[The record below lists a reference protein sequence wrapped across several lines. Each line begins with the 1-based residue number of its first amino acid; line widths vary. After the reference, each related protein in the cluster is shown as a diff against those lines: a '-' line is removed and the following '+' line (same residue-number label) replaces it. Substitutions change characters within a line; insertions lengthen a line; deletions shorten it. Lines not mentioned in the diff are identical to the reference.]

1 MSAGMDRYMQYRLA
15 EQDEDCVDSFTELLT
30 NNNGKKN
37 GRGPTQ
43 MRDIWS
49 NHDGTKMQIT
59 CNEFGQPHDKN
70 ASKLTN
76 FIGTLV
82 RDGKNAP
89 INYKSWHKEKFDIP
103 PLAENWTMRSC
114 GKELKNWKA
123 YLKRTYYSETLSF
136 EEQKKYKDKRVYAG
150 QWEELIKYWASED
163 AKKISA
169 TNKASR
175 GQKKYNHITGTKS
188 FTQIRAAQK
197 ENGGSTP
204 TRDAMFNVCYTK
216 KDKSVTD
223 TTKEV
228 MVQLQEKQELN
239 EDVSKEKGM
248 NDTFSKVMGKEKYG
262 SVRMYGFGV
271 CSSDVWENKSTK
283 KGNQKKYI
291 QTLEAELKELRSQ
304 VQANKQNYNAND
316 TSIIPDMAK
325 KPCMSHNK
333 ESRRQLWFSSSA
345 YDIPIVEVGEMVNL
359 KSVTADPETIVIGL
373 VVSKDSSK
381 EVGGKE
387 LGDHYS
393 EVVVQVCINPDEELI
408 RPYGQCKTIG
418 EVVGASIAWPTTFLK
433 AAKLGIVISEEQRVH
448 SSENPTTSSSVEKN
462 RENHHAYLLP
472 CPISRSSDLWRP
484 PQDWLKL
491 NCDVRVGLDS
501 MCVVVVA
508 RNHVG
513 KVIWVAT
520 SKLEFVDALCGEAMA

>member
-15 EQDEDCVDSFTELLT
+15 EQDEDCVDSFTDLLT

-43 MRDIWS
+43 MRDIWG
-49 NHDGTKMQIT
+49 NHDGTKMEIT

-89 INYKSWHKEKFDIP
+89 INYKSWHKVPDKYKDRMWKIIQEKFDIP

-150 QWEELIKYWASED
+150 QWEELIKYCATDD

-175 GQKKYNHITGTKS
+175 GQKKYNHTTGTKS
-188 FTQIRAAQK
+188 FAQIRAAQK

-204 TRDAMFNVCYTK
+204 TRAAMFNVCYTK

-248 NDTFSKVMGKEKYG
+248 NDTFSEVMGKEKYG

-271 CSSDVWENKSTK
+271 CPSDVWENKSTK

-316 TSIIPDMAK
+316 TSIIPDMALNYNDNATSSQLAK

-345 YDIPIVEVGEMVNL
+345 YDIPIVGEMVNL
-359 KSVTADPETIVIGL
+359 KSVTADPETIAIGL

-408 RPYGQCKTIG
+408 RPYGQYKTIG
-418 EVVGASIAWPTTFLK
+418 EVVGASIAWSTTFL
-433 AAKLGIVISEEQRVH
+433 V
-448 SSENPTTSSSVEKN
+448 
-462 RENHHAYLLP
+462 
-472 CPISRSSDLWRP
+472 SRKSDKQLH
-484 PQDWLKL
+484 
-491 NCDVRVGLDS
+491 DS
-501 MCVVVVA
+501 M
-508 RNHVG
+508 
-513 KVIWVAT
+513 
-520 SKLEFVDALCGEAMA
+520 M

>member
-1 MSAGMDRYMQYRLA
+1 
-15 EQDEDCVDSFTELLT
+15 
-30 NNNGKKN
+30 
-37 GRGPTQ
+37 
-43 MRDIWS
+43 MRDIWG
-49 NHDGTKMQIT
+49 NHNGTKMQIT

-89 INYKSWHKEKFDIP
+89 INYKSWHKEKYNIP

-150 QWEELIKYWASED
+150 QWEELIKYWATYD
-163 AKKISA
+163 AK
-169 TNKASR
+169 
-175 GQKKYNHITGTKS
+175 
-188 FTQIRAAQK
+188 K

-204 TRDAMFNVCYTK
+204 TRAAMFNVCYTK

-248 NDTFSKVMGKEKYG
+248 NDTFSEVMGKEKYG

-271 CSSDVWENKSTK
+271 CPSDVWENKSTK

-333 ESRRQLWFSSSA
+333 KSRRQLWFSSSA

-359 KSVTADPETIVIGL
+359 KSITADPETIAIGL

-387 LGDHYS
+387 LRDHYS
-393 EVVVQVCINPDEELI
+393 EVVVQVCINPDEKLI

-418 EVVGASIAWPTTFLK
+418 EVVGASIAWPTTFL
-433 AAKLGIVISEEQRVH
+433 V
-448 SSENPTTSSSVEKN
+448 
-462 RENHHAYLLP
+462 
-472 CPISRSSDLWRP
+472 SRKSD
-484 PQDWLKL
+484 K
-491 NCDVRVGLDS
+491 
-501 MCVVVVA
+501 
-508 RNHVG
+508 
-513 KVIWVAT
+513 
-520 SKLEFVDALCGEAMA
+520 

>member
-15 EQDEDCVDSFTELLT
+15 EQDEDCVDSFTDLLT

-43 MRDIWS
+43 MRDIWG

-89 INYKSWHKEKFDIP
+89 INYESWHKVPDKYKDRMWKIIQEKFDIP

-136 EEQKKYKDKRVYAG
+136 EEQNKYKDKRVYAG
-150 QWEELIKYWASED
+150 QWEELIKYWATDD

-175 GQKKYNHITGTKS
+175 GQKKYNHTTGTKS
-188 FTQIRAAQK
+188 FAQIRAAQK

-204 TRDAMFNVCYTK
+204 TRAAMFNVCYTK

-248 NDTFSKVMGKEKYG
+248 NDTFSEVMGKEKCG

-271 CSSDVWENKSTK
+271 CPSDVWENKSTK

-291 QTLEAELKELRSQ
+291 QTLEVELKELRSQ
-304 VQANKQNYNAND
+304 VQANKQNYNANG
-316 TSIIPDMAK
+316 TSIIPDMALNYNDNATSSQLAK

-359 KSVTADPETIVIGL
+359 KSVTADPETIAIGL

-418 EVVGASIAWPTTFLK
+418 EVVGASIAWPTTFL
-433 AAKLGIVISEEQRVH
+433 V
-448 SSENPTTSSSVEKN
+448 
-462 RENHHAYLLP
+462 
-472 CPISRSSDLWRP
+472 SRKSDKQLH
-484 PQDWLKL
+484 
-491 NCDVRVGLDS
+491 DS
-501 MCVVVVA
+501 M
-508 RNHVG
+508 
-513 KVIWVAT
+513 
-520 SKLEFVDALCGEAMA
+520 M

>member
-1 MSAGMDRYMQYRLA
+1 M
-15 EQDEDCVDSFTELLT
+15 VDLLP

-43 MRDIWS
+43 MRDICG
-49 NHDGTKMQIT
+49 NHDGTKMEIT

-89 INYKSWHKEKFDIP
+89 INYKSWHKVPDKYKDRMWKIIQIANACFKTSRKNLIF
-103 PLAENWTMRSC
+103 LLWQKIGLC
-114 GKELKNWKA
+114 GLV
-123 YLKRTYYSETLSF
+123 
-136 EEQKKYKDKRVYAG
+136 EQKKYKDKRVYAG
-150 QWEELIKYWASED
+150 QWEELIKYWATDD

-175 GQKKYNHITGTKS
+175 GQKKYNHTTGTKS
-188 FTQIRAAQK
+188 FAQIRAAQK

-204 TRDAMFNVCYTK
+204 TRAAMFNVCYTK

-248 NDTFSKVMGKEKYG
+248 NDTFSEVMGKEKYG

-271 CSSDVWENKSTK
+271 CPSDVWKNKSTK

-316 TSIIPDMAK
+316 TSIIPDMALNYNDNATSSQLAK

-359 KSVTADPETIVIGL
+359 KSGTADPETIVIGL

-418 EVVGASIAWPTTFLK
+418 EVVGASIAWPTTFL
-433 AAKLGIVISEEQRVH
+433 V
-448 SSENPTTSSSVEKN
+448 
-462 RENHHAYLLP
+462 
-472 CPISRSSDLWRP
+472 SRKSDKQLH
-484 PQDWLKL
+484 
-491 NCDVRVGLDS
+491 DS
-501 MCVVVVA
+501 M
-508 RNHVG
+508 
-513 KVIWVAT
+513 
-520 SKLEFVDALCGEAMA
+520 M

>member
-1 MSAGMDRYMQYRLA
+1 
-15 EQDEDCVDSFTELLT
+15 
-30 NNNGKKN
+30 
-37 GRGPTQ
+37 
-43 MRDIWS
+43 
-49 NHDGTKMQIT
+49 
-59 CNEFGQPHDKN
+59 
-70 ASKLTN
+70 
-76 FIGTLV
+76 
-82 RDGKNAP
+82 
-89 INYKSWHKEKFDIP
+89 
-103 PLAENWTMRSC
+103 MRSC

-150 QWEELIKYWASED
+150 QWEELIKYWATDD

-175 GQKKYNHITGTKS
+175 GQKKYNHTTGTKS
-188 FTQIRAAQK
+188 FAQIRAAQK
-197 ENGGSTP
+197 ENGGSTT
-204 TRDAMFNVCYTK
+204 TRAAMFNVCYTK

-248 NDTFSKVMGKEKYG
+248 NDTFSEVMGKEKYV

-271 CSSDVWENKSTK
+271 CPSD
-283 KGNQKKYI
+283 
-291 QTLEAELKELRSQ
+291 TLEAELKELRSQ

-316 TSIIPDMAK
+316 TSIIPDMALNYNDNATSSQLAK

-345 YDIPIVEVGEMVNL
+345 YDIPIVE
-359 KSVTADPETIVIGL
+359 SVTADPETIAIDL

-381 EVGGKE
+381 EVGEKE

-418 EVVGASIAWPTTFLK
+418 EVVGASIAWPTTFL
-433 AAKLGIVISEEQRVH
+433 V
-448 SSENPTTSSSVEKN
+448 
-462 RENHHAYLLP
+462 
-472 CPISRSSDLWRP
+472 SRKSDKQLH
-484 PQDWLKL
+484 
-491 NCDVRVGLDS
+491 DS
-501 MCVVVVA
+501 M
-508 RNHVG
+508 
-513 KVIWVAT
+513 
-520 SKLEFVDALCGEAMA
+520 M

>member
-1 MSAGMDRYMQYRLA
+1 
-15 EQDEDCVDSFTELLT
+15 
-30 NNNGKKN
+30 
-37 GRGPTQ
+37 
-43 MRDIWS
+43 MRDIWG
-49 NHDGTKMQIT
+49 NHDSTKMQIT

-70 ASKLTN
+70 ASKLAN

-89 INYKSWHKEKFDIP
+89 INYKSLHKVPDKYKDRMWKIIQEKFDIP

-150 QWEELIKYWASED
+150 QWDELIKYWATDD
-163 AKKISA
+163 AK
-169 TNKASR
+169 
-175 GQKKYNHITGTKS
+175 
-188 FTQIRAAQK
+188 
-197 ENGGSTP
+197 
-204 TRDAMFNVCYTK
+204 
-216 KDKSVTD
+216 
-223 TTKEV
+223 
-228 MVQLQEKQELN
+228 VQLQEKQELN

-248 NDTFSKVMGKEKYG
+248 NDTFSEVMGKEKYG

-271 CSSDVWENKSTK
+271 CPSDVWENKSTK

-316 TSIIPDMAK
+316 TSIIPDMALNYNDNATSSQLAK

-359 KSVTADPETIVIGL
+359 KSVTVDPETIDIGL

-393 EVVVQVCINPDEELI
+393 EVVVQVCINPNEELI
-408 RPYGQCKTIG
+408 RPYGQCKTNG
-418 EVVGASIAWPTTFLK
+418 EVVGASIAWPTTFLDLMEEAAESQPKFKDSNPEEIPWGETGADFVVESTGVSTDKDK
-433 AAKLGIVISEEQRVH
+433 AAAHLKGVHPRKARCEIKHKKEKFVSIHFSFHIQVENFAYYCPYHFQVSDDTEIAFLKSVLTIVLILLLTLEVCGKTGQKERFL
-448 SSENPTTSSSVEKN
+448 
-462 RENHHAYLLP
+462 AYLKNL
-472 CPISRSSDLWRP
+472 
-484 PQDWLKL
+484 
-491 NCDVRVGLDS
+491 
-501 MCVVVVA
+501 
-508 RNHVG
+508 
-513 KVIWVAT
+513 VIQKWFT
-520 SKLEFVDALCGEAMA
+520 NFE

>member
-15 EQDEDCVDSFTELLT
+15 EQDEDCVDSFTDLLT

-43 MRDIWS
+43 MRDIW
-49 NHDGTKMQIT
+49 
-59 CNEFGQPHDKN
+59 
-70 ASKLTN
+70 
-76 FIGTLV
+76 V

-89 INYKSWHKEKFDIP
+89 INYKSWHKVSDKYKDRMWKIIQENFDIP

-123 YLKRTYYSETLSF
+123 YLKRTYYSQTLSF

-150 QWEELIKYWASED
+150 QWEELIKSWTTDD

-175 GQKKYNHITGTKS
+175 GQKKYNHTTGTKS
-188 FTQIRAAQK
+188 FAQIRAAQK

-204 TRDAMFNVCYTK
+204 TRAAMFN
-216 KDKSVTD
+216 
-223 TTKEV
+223 
-228 MVQLQEKQELN
+228 VQLQEKQELN
-239 EDVSKEKGM
+239 EYVSKEKGM
-248 NDTFSKVMGKEKYG
+248 NDTFSEVMGKEKYG
-262 SVRMYGFGV
+262 SFRMYGFGV
-271 CSSDVWENKSTK
+271 CPSDVWENKSTK

-316 TSIIPDMAK
+316 TSIIPDMALNYNDNVTSSQLAK

-333 ESRRQLWFSSSA
+333 KSRRQLWFSSSA
-345 YDIPIVEVGEMVNL
+345 YDIPIVKVGEMVNL
-359 KSVTADPETIVIGL
+359 KSVTADPETIAICL

-393 EVVVQVCINPDEELI
+393 EVVVQVCINLDEELI

-418 EVVGASIAWPTTFLK
+418 EVVGASIAWPRTFL
-433 AAKLGIVISEEQRVH
+433 V
-448 SSENPTTSSSVEKN
+448 
-462 RENHHAYLLP
+462 
-472 CPISRSSDLWRP
+472 SRKSDKQLH
-484 PQDWLKL
+484 
-491 NCDVRVGLDS
+491 DS
-501 MCVVVVA
+501 M
-508 RNHVG
+508 
-513 KVIWVAT
+513 
-520 SKLEFVDALCGEAMA
+520 M

>member
-1 MSAGMDRYMQYRLA
+1 MWNGWGMDRYMQYRLA
-15 EQDEDCVDSFTELLT
+15 EQDEDCVDSFTDLLT

-43 MRDIWS
+43 MRDIWG

-59 CNEFGQPHDKN
+59 CNEFGQPHDKY

-89 INYKSWHKEKFDIP
+89 INYKSWHKVPDKYKDRMWKIIQIGNACFKTSRKNLIF
-103 PLAENWTMRSC
+103 LLWQKIGLC
-114 GKELKNWKA
+114 GLV
-123 YLKRTYYSETLSF
+123 
-136 EEQKKYKDKRVYAG
+136 EQKKYKDKRVYAG
-150 QWEELIKYWASED
+150 QWEELIKYWATDD

-175 GQKKYNHITGTKS
+175 GQKKYNHTTGTKS
-188 FTQIRAAQK
+188 FAQIRAAQK

-204 TRDAMFNVCYTK
+204 TRAAMFNVYYTK

-223 TTKEV
+223 TMKEV

-239 EDVSKEKGM
+239 ED
-248 NDTFSKVMGKEKYG
+248 
-262 SVRMYGFGV
+262 
-271 CSSDVWENKSTK
+271 
-283 KGNQKKYI
+283 
-291 QTLEAELKELRSQ
+291 TLEAELKELTSQ
-304 VQANKQNYNAND
+304 VQANKQNYNTND
-316 TSIIPDMAK
+316 TSSIPDMALNYNDNATSSQLAK

-333 ESRRQLWFSSSA
+333 ESRP
-345 YDIPIVEVGEMVNL
+345 YEIPIVEVGEMVNL
-359 KSVTADPETIVIGL
+359 KSVTADPETIAIGL

-387 LGDHYS
+387 LRDHYS

-418 EVVGASIAWPTTFLK
+418 EVVGASIAWPITFL
-433 AAKLGIVISEEQRVH
+433 
-448 SSENPTTSSSVEKN
+448 
-462 RENHHAYLLP
+462 
-472 CPISRSSDLWRP
+472 ISRKSDKQLP
-484 PQDWLKL
+484 
-491 NCDVRVGLDS
+491 DS
-501 MCVVVVA
+501 M
-508 RNHVG
+508 
-513 KVIWVAT
+513 
-520 SKLEFVDALCGEAMA
+520 M

>member
-1 MSAGMDRYMQYRLA
+1 MDRYMQYRLA
-15 EQDEDCVDSFTELLT
+15 EQDEDCVDSFTDLLT

-43 MRDIWS
+43 MRDIWG

-89 INYKSWHKEKFDIP
+89 INYKSWHKVPDKYKDRMWKIIQEKFDIP

-136 EEQKKYKDKRVYAG
+136 EEQKKYKDKR
-150 QWEELIKYWASED
+150 
-163 AKKISA
+163 KISA

-175 GQKKYNHITGTKS
+175 GQKKYNHTTGTKS
-188 FTQIRAAQK
+188 FAQIRAAQ
-197 ENGGSTP
+197 
-204 TRDAMFNVCYTK
+204 
-216 KDKSVTD
+216 
-223 TTKEV
+223 
-228 MVQLQEKQELN
+228 VQLQEKQELN

-248 NDTFSKVMGKEKYG
+248 NDTFSEVMGKEKYG

-271 CSSDVWENKSTK
+271 CPSDVWENKSTK

-316 TSIIPDMAK
+316 TSIIPDMALNYNDNDTSSQLAN

-359 KSVTADPETIVIGL
+359 KSVTVDPETIAIGL

-393 EVVVQVCINPDEELI
+393 EVLVQVCINPDEELI

-418 EVVGASIAWPTTFLK
+418 EVVGASIAWPTTFLVSQK
-433 AAKLGIVISEEQRVH
+433 
-448 SSENPTTSSSVEKN
+448 
-462 RENHHAYLLP
+462 
-472 CPISRSSDLWRP
+472 SDKQLH
-484 PQDWLKL
+484 
-491 NCDVRVGLDS
+491 DS
-501 MCVVVVA
+501 M
-508 RNHVG
+508 
-513 KVIWVAT
+513 
-520 SKLEFVDALCGEAMA
+520 M

>member
-1 MSAGMDRYMQYRLA
+1 MDRYMQYRLA
-15 EQDEDCVDSFTELLT
+15 EQDEDCVDSFTDLLT

-43 MRDIWS
+43 MRDIWG
-49 NHDGTKMQIT
+49 NHDGTKMEIT

-89 INYKSWHKEKFDIP
+89 INYKSWHKVPDKYKDRMWKIIQEKFDIP

-150 QWEELIKYWASED
+150 QWEELIKYWATDD

-175 GQKKYNHITGTKS
+175 GQKKYNHTTGTKS
-188 FTQIRAAQK
+188 FAQIRAAQ
-197 ENGGSTP
+197 
-204 TRDAMFNVCYTK
+204 
-216 KDKSVTD
+216 
-223 TTKEV
+223 
-228 MVQLQEKQELN
+228 VQLQEKQELN

-248 NDTFSKVMGKEKYG
+248 NDTFSEVMGKEKYG

-271 CSSDVWENKSTK
+271 CPSD
-283 KGNQKKYI
+283 
-291 QTLEAELKELRSQ
+291 
-304 VQANKQNYNAND
+304 
-316 TSIIPDMAK
+316 
-325 KPCMSHNK
+325 
-333 ESRRQLWFSSSA
+333 
-345 YDIPIVEVGEMVNL
+345 VGEMVNL
-359 KSVTADPETIVIGL
+359 KSVTADPETIAIGL

-408 RPYGQCKTIG
+408 RPYGQYKTIG
-418 EVVGASIAWPTTFLK
+418 EVVGASIAWPTTFL
-433 AAKLGIVISEEQRVH
+433 V
-448 SSENPTTSSSVEKN
+448 
-462 RENHHAYLLP
+462 
-472 CPISRSSDLWRP
+472 SRKSDKQLH
-484 PQDWLKL
+484 
-491 NCDVRVGLDS
+491 DS
-501 MCVVVVA
+501 M
-508 RNHVG
+508 
-513 KVIWVAT
+513 
-520 SKLEFVDALCGEAMA
+520 M

>member
-1 MSAGMDRYMQYRLA
+1 MVGMDRYMQYRLA

-89 INYKSWHKEKFDIP
+89 INYKSWHKIANACFKTSRKSLIFLLWQKIG
-103 PLAENWTMRSC
+103 LC
-114 GKELKNWKA
+114 GLV
-123 YLKRTYYSETLSF
+123 
-136 EEQKKYKDKRVYAG
+136 EQKKYKDKRVYAG

-418 EVVGASIAWPTTFLK
+418 EVVGASIAWPTTFL
-433 AAKLGIVISEEQRVH
+433 V
-448 SSENPTTSSSVEKN
+448 
-462 RENHHAYLLP
+462 
-472 CPISRSSDLWRP
+472 SRKSD
-484 PQDWLKL
+484 K
-491 NCDVRVGLDS
+491 
-501 MCVVVVA
+501 
-508 RNHVG
+508 
-513 KVIWVAT
+513 
-520 SKLEFVDALCGEAMA
+520 

>member
-1 MSAGMDRYMQYRLA
+1 
-15 EQDEDCVDSFTELLT
+15 
-30 NNNGKKN
+30 
-37 GRGPTQ
+37 
-43 MRDIWS
+43 MRDIWG
-49 NHDGTKMQIT
+49 NHNGTKMQIT

-89 INYKSWHKEKFDIP
+89 INYKSWHKVPDKDRMWKIIQEKFNIP

-150 QWEELIKYWASED
+150 QWEELIKYWATYD
-163 AKKISA
+163 AK
-169 TNKASR
+169 
-175 GQKKYNHITGTKS
+175 
-188 FTQIRAAQK
+188 K

-204 TRDAMFNVCYTK
+204 TRAAIFNVCYTK

-248 NDTFSKVMGKEKYG
+248 NDTFSEVMGKEKYG

-271 CSSDVWENKSTK
+271 CPSDVWENKSTK

-333 ESRRQLWFSSSA
+333 KSRRQLWFSSSA

-359 KSVTADPETIVIGL
+359 KSITADPETIAIGL

-387 LGDHYS
+387 LRDHYS
-393 EVVVQVCINPDEELI
+393 EVVVQVCINPDEKLI

-418 EVVGASIAWPTTFLK
+418 EVVGASIAWPTTFL
-433 AAKLGIVISEEQRVH
+433 V
-448 SSENPTTSSSVEKN
+448 
-462 RENHHAYLLP
+462 
-472 CPISRSSDLWRP
+472 SRKSD
-484 PQDWLKL
+484 K
-491 NCDVRVGLDS
+491 
-501 MCVVVVA
+501 
-508 RNHVG
+508 
-513 KVIWVAT
+513 
-520 SKLEFVDALCGEAMA
+520 

>member
-1 MSAGMDRYMQYRLA
+1 MKKKWDSTRPNISIFLLHQNYHSHKFENCLSLTHKLAPLIIGGMDRYMQYRLA
-15 EQDEDCVDSFTELLT
+15 EQDEDCVDSFTDLLT

-43 MRDIWS
+43 MRDIWG

-82 RDGKNAP
+82 RDGKMLQLTTKVGISIFKIANACFKTSRKNL
-89 INYKSWHKEKFDIP
+89 IFLLWQKIG
-103 PLAENWTMRSC
+103 LC
-114 GKELKNWKA
+114 GL
-123 YLKRTYYSETLSF
+123 
-136 EEQKKYKDKRVYAG
+136 V
-150 QWEELIKYWASED
+150 
-163 AKKISA
+163 KISA

-175 GQKKYNHITGTKS
+175 GQKKYNHTTGTKS
-188 FTQIRAAQK
+188 FAQIRAVQK

-204 TRDAMFNVCYTK
+204 TRAAMFN
-216 KDKSVTD
+216 
-223 TTKEV
+223 
-228 MVQLQEKQELN
+228 VQLQEKQELN
-239 EDVSKEKGM
+239 EDVSKEKVM
-248 NDTFSKVMGKEKYG
+248 NDTFSEVMGKEKYG

-271 CSSDVWENKSTK
+271 CPSDVWENKSTK

-304 VQANKQNYNAND
+304 ALNYNDNA
-316 TSIIPDMAK
+316 TSSQLAK

-333 ESRRQLWFSSSA
+333 ESRRQLWISSSA

-359 KSVTADPETIVIGL
+359 KSVTADPETIAIGL

-408 RPYGQCKTIG
+408 KPYGQCKTIG
-418 EVVGASIAWPTTFLK
+418 EVVGASIAWPTTFL
-433 AAKLGIVISEEQRVH
+433 V
-448 SSENPTTSSSVEKN
+448 
-462 RENHHAYLLP
+462 
-472 CPISRSSDLWRP
+472 SRKSDKQLH
-484 PQDWLKL
+484 
-491 NCDVRVGLDS
+491 DS
-501 MCVVVVA
+501 M
-508 RNHVG
+508 
-513 KVIWVAT
+513 
-520 SKLEFVDALCGEAMA
+520 M